1 MYRIRH
7 SRKVGG
13 KVEYL
18 DVKQVA
24 SLKGCSER
32 YVRMLVKQEK
42 IKAILNEN
50 PSNNKKEYLIAIEHL
65 PTDLQDKYY
74 KTINKEKQVFKES
87 VDTSVDAVEKG
98 KSKTTVDGSAKKG
111 KYGRDKDCLKRK
123 YSDFSLEERKQIDE
137 WIDIIKYWQE
147 HRLIYENKAVADR
160 DILGAINMQLK
171 QSGKD
176 MTVNITTLYRKLYY
190 YENNDLEGLLDKR
203 GGYNKG
209 QSSIPSE
216 IWNAFLFYYLD
227 DRRPTFRDVY
237 KTVIDWTC
245 EFYPNLLHSIPSEM
259 TFRRHVKSDVPKAVL
274 TYKRYGEKAVKD
286 KCLPYVE
293 RLYDDLKVNDV
304 WVTDN
309 HTLDIQS
316 GYDDRDGLHRLYIT
330 AFFEAKSG
338 IIAGWNITDNPSIN
352 STIFALRHGIKR
364 TGTVPKVIYS
374 DNGSEFMS
382 YDFGGRGRRSKSE
395 KKEMDYSKTIL
406 GRLGIEL
413 KIAQVRNARAKPVE
427 RFFLDFKNHI
437 SKMISTYTGGNVTER
452 PESLKKRI
460 KDGEIPYDSHIR
472 DVIDDMVE
480 LENMAMYGGS
490 ESRYRGL
497 TKTEVYNRCVGDTI
511 AVKINESDLDLML
524 MRSETLQKIK
534 RKGVKIRISG
544 EDIWYSSDD
553 MWLHQGEEV
562 YVRYDPTNLSTVRL
576 YDKDDRYLFTWEV
589 DRTLMLAFMEDDI
602 ESLAN
607 ANEKLAKITK
617 NVKAYAKDM
626 LSGMSSETKIDMLD
640 IKLRKLHDMKA
651 QGKIVLDESNV
662 ISIRSSNDSKGDLI
676 KKTGTE
682 DAVIIDI
689 DINRMN
695 RNIEKRS
702 K

>member
-18 DVKQVA
+18 DVKKVA

-32 YVRMLVKQEK
+32 YIQNLIKQEK

-65 PTDLQDKYY
+65 PTELQDKYY
-74 KTINKEKQVFKES
+74 KSINKERQVFKES

-98 KSKTTVDGSAKKG
+98 KSKTTVDGSSKIG
-111 KYGRDKDCLKRK
+111 KYGRDKDCLKKK
-123 YSDFSLEERKQIDE
+123 YSDFS
-137 WIDIIKYWQE
+137 
-147 HRLIYENKAVADR
+147 
-160 DILGAINMQLK
+160 ILGAINMQLK

-286 KCLPYVE
+286 KCLPYIE

-330 AFFEAKSG
+330 GFLDAKSG
-338 IIAGWNITDNPSIN
+338 VLVGWNITDNPSIN
-352 STIFALRHGIKR
+352 STVFALRNAIIR
-364 TGTVPKVIYS
+364 TGTVPKIIYS

-382 YDFGGRGRRSKSE
+382 YDFAGRGKRSQ
-395 KKEMDYSKTIL
+395 KKEKTIDYAMTIL
-406 GRLGIEL
+406 GRLGIEI
-413 KIAQVRNARAKPVE
+413 KIAQVRNARAKPIE

-437 SKMISTYTGGNVTER
+437 SKMIKSYTGGNVLER

-460 KDGEIPYDSHIR
+460 KNDEIPIDSEIR
-472 DVIDDMVE
+472 KVIDEMVE
-480 LENMAMYGGS
+480 LENANNYGGS
-490 ESRYRGL
+490 EKRYKGMS
-497 TKTEVYNRCVGDTI
+497 KIEVYNECVKDTI
-511 AVKINESDLDLML
+511 AIKISESELNLML
-524 MRSETLQKIK
+524 MRSETIQKVK
-534 RKGVKIRISG
+534 RNGVKIRISG

-553 MWLHQGEEV
+553 SWLMYGKEV
-562 YVRYDPTNLSTVRL
+562 YVRYDPTNLATARI
-576 YDKDDRYLFTWEV
+576 YDKDDRYIATWEV
-589 DRTLMLAFMEDDI
+589 EKTLMLAFMESDI
-602 ESLAN
+602 DRLSDAN
-607 ANEKLAKITK
+607 KKLAKITK
-617 NVKAYAKDM
+617 TLKQYSKDM
-626 LSGMSSETKIDMLD
+626 FANMSSETKIDMLD
-640 IKLRKLHDMKA
+640 VKLRKMRDMKTS
-651 QGKIVLDESNV
+651 GKLALDESNV
-662 ISIRSSNDSKGDLI
+662 ISIRNSKDI
-676 KKTGTE
+676 IDERNKKVIQKTGT
-682 DAVIIDI
+682 DNVIEIDI
-689 DINRMN
+689 DRMN
-695 RNIEKRS
+695 RNRLKS
-702 K
+702 KMI